1 MIAFLLGLFGFLGI
15 HSIAI
20 VAPGWRERTIA
31 SIGAPA
37 WRAAYSVA
45 SLVAFL
51 ALIHGYGIARQ
62 SPVVVYTPP
71 VGLRHVAML
80 LMLPAFTM
88 LLSAYLPG
96 RIKTRLKH
104 PMLAAVKLWALA
116 HLLANGTLV
125 DLLLFGGF
133 LAWAVA
139 DRISVGRRPQ
149 AAQRATPRG
158 WLNDAIA
165 VIGGLVLY
173 AVFLLWAHGR
183 WIGVPLL
190 P

>member
-1 MIAFLLGLFGFLGI
+1 MTVFLLGLVGFLGI

-20 VAPGWRERTIA
+20 VAPRWRERAIA
-31 SIGAPA
+31 RIGAPA

-62 SPVVVYTPP
+62 APVVVYTPP

-104 PMLAAVKLWALA
+104 PMLAAVKLWAFA
-116 HLLANGTLV
+116 HLLANGTLA

-149 AAQRATPRG
+149 GPAKAEARG

-165 VIGGLVLY
+165 VLGGLALY

>member
-1 MIAFLLGLFGFLGI
+1 MTTFLTGLVGFLGI

-20 VAPGWRERTIA
+20 VVPGWRERAIA
-31 SIGAPA
+31 RIGAPA
-37 WRAAYSVA
+37 WRAPYSVA
-45 SLVAFL
+45 SLAAFVVM
-51 ALIHGYGIARQ
+51 IHGYGIARQ

-71 VGLRHVAML
+71 AGLRHVAML
-80 LMLPAFTM
+80 LMLPVFTM

-96 RIKTRLKH
+96 RIKARLKH
-104 PMLAAVKLWALA
+104 PMLAAVKLWAFA
-116 HLLANGTLV
+116 HLLANGTLA

-139 DRISVGRRPQ
+139 DRISVGRRPPGPVST
-149 AAQRATPRG
+149 ASGGR
-158 WLNDAIA
+158 LNDAIA
-165 VIGGLVLY
+165 VIGGLALYVLF
-173 AVFLLWAHGR
+173 VTWAHGR

>member
-1 MIAFLLGLFGFLGI
+1 MTVFLLGLVGFLGI

-45 SLVAFL
+45 SLIAFVAM
-51 ALIHGYGIARQ
+51 IHGYGIARQ
-62 SPVVVYTPP
+62 APVVVYTPP

-104 PMLAAVKLWALA
+104 PMLAAVKLWAVA
-116 HLLANGTLV
+116 HLLANGTLA

-133 LAWAVA
+133 LAWAVV

-149 AAQRATPRG
+149 GSAKPGPRG

-165 VIGGLVLY
+165 VLGGLALY
-173 AVFLLWAHGR
+173 AAFVVWLHGR
-183 WIGVPLL
+183 WIGFPLL